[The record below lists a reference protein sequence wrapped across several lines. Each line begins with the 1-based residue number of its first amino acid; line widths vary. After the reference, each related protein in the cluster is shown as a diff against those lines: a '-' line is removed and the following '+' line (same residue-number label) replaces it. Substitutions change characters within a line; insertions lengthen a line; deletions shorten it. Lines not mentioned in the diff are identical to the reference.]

1 MTKSFGRILVFG
13 VVALSLA
20 ACQSFDTARL
30 KKIKET
36 ENTHL
41 NAMIFCSG
49 TERCEFER
57 ADAIQI
63 MNESNK
69 RIDKSA
75 MNQGIVR
82 LNGQSLKEANPL
94 YLSVPAKQHEVV
106 IRFYPVSINRAE
118 KLHVIHHFKPMQT
131 YTFNMYR
138 SRSGIAGSLLEVSA
152 PEPLCVD
159 LIEGKK
165 TIRRFCKP
173 YNALTGLGEF
183 VEQKI

>member
-13 VVALSLA
+13 TVALSLV

-57 ADAIQI
+57 ADTIQI
-63 MNESNK
+63 VNESNK
-69 RIDKSA
+69 RIDQSA
-75 MNQGIVR
+75 INQGIVR
-82 LNGQSLKEANPL
+82 LNGQSLKEANSL
-94 YLSVPAKQHEVV
+94 YLSVPAQQHEVV
-106 IRFYPVSINRAE
+106 IRFYPISINRAE
-118 KLHVIHHFKPMQT
+118 KLHVIHHFKPMRT
-131 YTFNMYR
+131 YIFNMYR
-138 SRSGIAGSLLEVSA
+138 SRSGGVGSLLEVAA

-159 LIEGKK
+159 LIEGNE

-173 YNALTGLGEF
+173 YDALTGLGEF
-183 VEQKI
+183 SEQKI